1 MQAAVDFVAR
11 CLCGSNARQIAE
23 LEQQTGGV
31 SIVQISQEDFDQLDP
46 KDPNTIY
53 YVYTDGGIT
62 QYMGDTKLTSGVLE
76 FTAIRRDNVN
86 TILSQ
91 IELEVDN

>member
-62 QYMGDTKLTSGVLE
+62 QYMGDTKLTSGVLVDGI
-76 FTAIRRDNVN
+76 FKRDVAQTITANI
-86 TILSQ
+86 T
-91 IELEVDN
+91 LEGV